1 MTLQYHFLW
10 ASLSRLNHRGRFC
23 ITSTLREHV
32 CVCACA
38 HAHTR
43 THSGHAQLKGAFSS
57 AVGSVGVRT
66 IVLAY
71 VQGKESWPSAAWVP
85 VSETQPGLTAWSGR

>member
-1 MTLQYHFLW
+1 MIWGDFAVSLPVGVPVKTQPQGQILHNEHFE
-10 ASLSRLNHRGRFC
+10 RTR
-23 ITSTLREHV
+23 V
-32 CVCACA
+32 CVCA
-38 HAHTR
+38 HVHTR

-71 VQGKESWPSAAWVP
+71 VQGKESWPSA
-85 VSETQPGLTAWSGR
+85 